1 MAAYPADEP
10 DMAGSAGRH
19 PPEKEVKRQVPDLQ
33 LALAV
38 VEC

>member
-10 DMAGSAGRH
+10 DMAGSAALL
-19 PPEKEVKRQVPDLQ
+19 PPYKDLKRQVPDLQ